1 MSARD
6 ASRAAEM
13 ALSLIRSGACALPGS
28 SSAMSDLGS
37 VRLRAMPLSFG
48 RRISGARL
56 RDGRAPRR
64 GRPPG
69 RVAVVPERHAGAQRG
84 AAPLPACRHSS
95 RSRGRLRLVVFALR
109 AAAVLL
115 RLVEELDLALQQL
128 VLEVLALQ
136 VELDRALECG
146 LTRVALVEAALD
158 DDPRGRQG
166 DLPLPAEAG
175 LRLLGD
181 LAVLRQQ
188 PLPHELRF
196 GRFQGRV

>member
-6 ASRAAEM
+6 ASRAAEI
-13 ALSLIRSGACALPGS
+13 ALSLIWSGAWALPGS

-56 RDGRAPRR
+56 RHGRAPRR

-84 AAPLPACRHSS
+84 AAPPPACRHSS
-95 RSRGRLRLVVFALR
+95 RSRRRLRAVVVFALR

-115 RLVEELDLALQQL
+115 RLVEELDLAFQQL
-128 VLEVLALQ
+128 VLEMLALEF
-136 VELDRALECG
+136 ELDPAFECG
-146 LTRVALVEAALD
+146 LARVALVDAALG
-158 DDPRGRQG
+158 DDPRAREG
-166 DLPLPAEAG
+166 
-175 LRLLGD
+175 
-181 LAVLRQQ
+181 
-188 PLPHELRF
+188 
-196 GRFQGRV
+196 

>member
-64 GRPPG
+64 GRPRG
-69 RVAVVPERHAGAQRG
+69 RVAVVPERHAAQRG
-84 AAPLPACRHSS
+84 AAPRPACRHSS

-136 VELDRALECG
+136 VELDR
-146 LTRVALVEAALD
+146 
-158 DDPRGRQG
+158 
-166 DLPLPAEAG
+166 
-175 LRLLGD
+175 
-181 LAVLRQQ
+181 
-188 PLPHELRF
+188 
-196 GRFQGRV
+196 